1 MRKIKVKKQVNNT
14 DELKLFVDEALLYA
28 VNEFGWDNFIAEAYV
43 EDDTHVILFVEKR
56 GE

>member
-1 MRKIKVKKQVNNT
+1 MRKIKVRKQVNDK

-28 VNEFGWDNFIAEAYV
+28 VNEFGWDNFIAEAYL
-43 EDDTHVILFVEKR
+43 ENDTHVILFVEKR

>member
-43 EDDTHVILFVEKR
+43 EDNTHVILFVEKR